1 MNSQKAT
8 YWIALCLM
16 AFAFTSEYQ
25 RGSFPVFH
33 RAASSASSLFCG
45 LANNAGRTFAM
56 ARLIVGSP
64 ALPASDLLAD
74 ARQLSDA
81 RQLAADGADQA
92 EAQAETMRDQA
103 GVEAGDQA
111 ETIREQAHA
120 QADQLRDRIREQL
133 RGQKEIIRAQ
143 QEMIRAQIKRQQ
155 AQLQRAQIKIH
166 RANHALVG
174 LRDLVG
180 QQTFVSA
187 PETCAQS
194 GIRVAL
200 DSLADLSDN
209 K

>member
-8 YWIALCLM
+8 YWIALGLM

-25 RGSFPVFH
+25 RGAFPVFH
-33 RAASSASSLFCG
+33 RAASSANSLFSG

-56 ARLIVGSP
+56 ARLIVGRP

-74 ARQLSDA
+74 ARPLSDA
-81 RQLAADGADQA
+81 RQLAEDGAAQA
-92 EAQAETMRDQA
+92 EVQAETMRDQA
-103 GVEAGDQA
+103 EVQAEAQA
-111 ETIREQAHA
+111 ETIRAQARA

-133 RGQKEIIRAQ
+133 RGQKEMIRAQ
-143 QEMIRAQIKRQQ
+143 QELMRAQIERQQ
-155 AQLQRAQIKIH
+155 AQLQRARIKIH
-166 RANHALVG
+166 FANHAQVR

-180 QQTFVSA
+180 ERTLVVDPGS
-187 PETCAQS
+187 CAQS